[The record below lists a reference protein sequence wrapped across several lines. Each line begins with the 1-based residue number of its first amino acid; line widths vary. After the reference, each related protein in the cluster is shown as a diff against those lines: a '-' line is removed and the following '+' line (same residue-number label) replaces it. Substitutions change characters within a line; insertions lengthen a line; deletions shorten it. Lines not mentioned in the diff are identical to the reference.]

1 MISKY
6 FCRALLGGIVFL
18 GCATEHTVL
27 GMGLK
32 ACVAQ
37 CLPTTK
43 DPFGTMEKTEEE
55 ESFDVELKVTPAQLQ
70 AVKIQLTQSVVVVG
84 QIKTEELLA
93 ACYTLL
99 AQFIEYENPTIAI
112 SLYKQASQWGS
123 APAKIK
129 FASLVLQRFGPE
141 FKGKSEEVLALQHLE
156 ELKNNLKE
164 NVIVISQE
172 TEVDLFAL
180 LGSIYY
186 GKSLNELSIEYFN
199 HALKIL
205 ERYPETECSVS
216 KEQLQGYLATVIGGT

>member
-6 FCRALLGGIVFL
+6 FCRVLLGGIVFL
-18 GCATEHTVL
+18 GCATEHIVL

-37 CLPTTK
+37 CLPTAK

-55 ESFDVELKVTPAQLQ
+55 ESFDVELRVTPEQLQ
-70 AVKIQLTQSVVVVG
+70 VAKIQLNQGVATVG
-84 QIKTEELLA
+84 QIKPKELLA

-99 AQFIEYENPTIAI
+99 AQFIEYENPTMAI
-112 SLYKQASQWGS
+112 QLYKQASKWGS

-141 FKGKSEEVLALQHLE
+141 FRGKSEEGLALQQLE
-156 ELKNNLKE
+156 ELVNDLKE
-164 NVIVISQE
+164 VIISRE
-172 TEVDLFAL
+172 NEVNLFAI
-180 LGSIYY
+180 LGSAYY
-186 GKSLNELSIEYFN
+186 GKSLKDQSIRCFK
-199 HALKIL
+199 HAIEIL

-216 KEQLQGYLATVIGGT
+216 KEQLQGYLAVVGGT